1 MLNHEFGEW
10 KLVPAS
16 TQSQQLGLL
25 NFHMFEYMFESETD
39 SKVKEEKQIIQGCL
53 QVYVLAN
60 AFYVSLSTL

>member
-1 MLNHEFGEW
+1 
-10 KLVPAS
+10 
-16 TQSQQLGLL
+16 
-25 NFHMFEYMFESETD
+25 MFEYMFESETD